1 MSQRRSIGLLAATP
15 SYLVWAAFFLAPM
28 AYLFVVSF
36 WRVRQYRLMS
46 DASFDNYLLAA
57 GEYRHAII
65 FTIVLAAL
73 VAIITTTFA
82 FALGYLIR
90 FHAGRYG
97 DLLLFVAMI
106 TLFGGYLVKIY
117 AWKALLGS
125 DGVINQAL
133 LGIGL
138 ITQPISWLLYSPLAV
153 VITLVHFLLPYALL
167 PINAALRGVADASV
181 EAARDL
187 GARPVR
193 ILVDVILPQ
202 CERGVLTAFAL
213 SFFVSAGDYVTP
225 QLVGG
230 PETFMVGNF
239 IQSQFVNRMN
249 SPVGAALAFVTMGI
263 TLVVVFAASIAYR
276 RILRALSP

>member
-1 MSQRRSIGLLAATP
+1 MSRQRTLSLVGAAP
-15 SYLVWAAFFLAPM
+15 SYLVWLAFFLAPM

-36 WRVRQYRLMS
+36 WRVRQYRLIS
-46 DASFDNYLLAA
+46 DASFDNYILAA

-65 FTIVLAAL
+65 FTIALAGL
-73 VAIITTTFA
+73 VGIITTVFA
-82 FALGYLIR
+82 FALAYLIR

-97 DLLLFVAMI
+97 DLLLFAAMI

-117 AWKALLGS
+117 AWKVLLGS

-133 LGIGL
+133 LSTGL
-138 ITQPISWLLYSPLAV
+138 IAQPISWLLYSPIAV

-167 PINAALRGVADASV
+167 PINAALRGVGDAAV

-187 GARPVR
+187 GARPIR
-193 ILVDVILPQ
+193 ILIDVILPQ

-249 SPVGAALAFVTMGI
+249 SPVGAALAFVTLGI
-263 TLVVVFAASIAYR
+263 TIVVVFLASFAYR
-276 RILRALSP
+276 RVLKACAP

>member
-1 MSQRRSIGLLAATP
+1 MSPRRSIGLLAAAP

-28 AYLFVVSF
+28 IYLFVVSF
-36 WRVRQYRLMS
+36 WRVRQYQLIS

-73 VAIITTTFA
+73 VASITTVFA

-97 DLLLFVAMI
+97 DLLLFVAII

-133 LGIGL
+133 LGLGL
-138 ITQPISWLLYSPLAV
+138 INQPISWLLYSPLAV

-167 PINAALRGVADASV
+167 PINAALRGVGDASV

-230 PETFMVGNF
+230 PDTFMVGNF

-249 SPVGAALAFVTMGI
+249 SPAGAALAFVTLGI
-263 TLVVVFAASIAYR
+263 TLVAVFAASIGYR
-276 RILRALSP
+276 RVLRALSS